1 MYKTIALAIALVA
14 LAASGAAAAAA
25 AEANFGIRPP
35 PPSGVDKEGSWYVG
49 ENLKVGDKEGS
60 WYVGENLKVGD
71 YFSYDLCHVRYGN
84 CTEFNMKIWF
94 KERAQTRDET
104 WWLADVVVTDG
115 DRIVVGEMSFDGR
128 VLAHVGTDQELREY
142 GEAFN
147 LSVLFLSYLV
157 QFGSDSGG
165 GEKGKKFTDTWLA
178 MIGEL
183 CGLRVAPS
191 GLEDVTVPAGT
202 WEDAVVVSWIGCDNG
217 KTWIADEFPFPLK
230 ADAYRATSE
239 GQLRI
244 FAFVLV
250 DYDNVQESPFAGIVS
265 TPGTERIGCG
275 ADIKRV
281 VPVEKAT
288 DGFKYVVHVSYG
300 PDEAVEGCWMEWQ
313 LKFKGKEAVPELLD
327 RVLFDILVLDD
338 DGGVVRSVASEHGN
352 SFLYAPSGLYL
363 LQFEVKEPPGI
374 AEYTVVVYGLAPEG
388 VLPRPGEQDA
398 LTVQIDVRPKDG
410 AAGGV
415 ADDPARAEAEKSR
428 SPRLQVLDG
437 VPADEVACSY
447 GSILMTSPSGTPAC
461 VFETSGDMLEQRGF
475 VKVSGADSE
484 ESSTDDAEQ
493 RPPLHRGPYE
503 PPIIDTTGRPDGSF
517 EVITESLD
525 ELRSAKHAP
534 RQSSSDGFVVADWIP
549 DYIPKGYR
557 LVHTLHQTWPDYNN
571 GTNHHLNL
579 YFAPDSFN
587 FTSSATHPD
596 LWGAGGIFYAVQPN
610 NSDKYDSYENI
621 RESPGPLVNPF
632 SIINQTNGYFG
643 LQKLDNGYF
652 GLQNPDNGYTSFSV
666 VAAFETQKIHIA
678 TRADIPH
685 AEGTKMINSIQGVL
699 FPE

>member
-14 LAASGAAAAAA
+14 LAASGATAAAA
-25 AEANFGIRPP
+25 AEANFGIRPLQ
-35 PPSGVDKEGSWYVG
+35 PSGVDKEGSWYVG
-49 ENLKVGDKEGS
+49 ENL
-60 WYVGENLKVGD
+60 NVGD
-71 YFSYDLCHVRYGN
+71 YFSYDLCYARYVN

-94 KERAQTRDET
+94 KEHEQTRDGT
-104 WWLADVVVTDG
+104 RWLAEVVVTDG
-115 DRIVVGEMSFDGR
+115 DRIVVGEMSFDGMG
-128 VLAHVGTDQELREY
+128 LAHAGTDQELREY

-147 LSVLFLSYLV
+147 LSVSFMSYLV
-157 QFGSDSGG
+157 QFGSYSGG

-178 MIGEL
+178 MIRDL

-191 GLEDVTVPAGT
+191 GLEDLTVLAGT

-217 KTWIADEFPFPLK
+217 KAWIVDEFPFPLK

-239 GQLRI
+239 GQLRN

-250 DYDNVQESPFAGIVS
+250 DYDNVQESPFAGIVY

-300 PDEAVEGCWMEWQ
+300 PDEAVEGCEMEWQ
-313 LKFKGKEAVPELLD
+313 LKFKGNETVPELLD
-327 RVLFDILVLDD
+327 RVQFDILVLDD
-338 DGGVVRSVASEHGN
+338 DGGVVRSVAGEHGN

-374 AEYTVVVYGLAPEG
+374 AEYTVVVYGLAPKE
-388 VLPRPGEQDA
+388 VLPCPDEQDA
-398 LTVQIDVRPKDG
+398 LTVPIDVRPKDG

-415 ADDPARAEAEKSR
+415 AYDPARAEAEKSR

-437 VPADEVACSY
+437 IPADEVVCSY
-447 GSILMTSPSGTPAC
+447 GRILMRSPSGTPAC
-461 VFETSGDMLEQRGF
+461 VFETSGDMLERRGF
-475 VKVSGADSE
+475 VKVSGADSK

-493 RPPLHRGPYE
+493 RPSLHRGPYE
-503 PPIIDTTGRPDGSF
+503 PPITDTTGRPDGTF

-549 DYIPKGYR
+549 DYIPKGYL
-557 LVHTLHQTWPDYNN
+557 LVHTLHQAWPDYTN
-571 GTNHHLNL
+571 GTNHHLEL

-587 FTSSATHPD
+587 FTSSTTYPD
-596 LWGAGGIFYAVQPN
+596 LWGAGGIFYTVQPN

-652 GLQNPDNGYTSFSV
+652 GLQNPDNGYASFSV
-666 VAAFETQKIHIA
+666 VAAFETQKIHIV
-678 TRADIPH
+678 TRADVPH
-685 AEGTKMINSIQGVL
+685 AEGTKMINSIQGIL

>member
-1 MYKTIALAIALVA
+1 MSKTIALAIALVA

-25 AEANFGIRPP
+25 EANFGIQPP

-128 VLAHVGTDQELREY
+128 GLAHVGTDQELREY

-157 QFGSDSGG
+157 QFGSDSE

-239 GQLRI
+239 GQLRS

-250 DYDNVQESPFAGIVS
+250 DYDNVQESPFAWIVS
-265 TPGTERIGCG
+265 TSETERIGCG

-300 PDEAVEGCWMEWQ
+300 PDEAVEGCEMEWL

-327 RVLFDILVLDD
+327 RVQFDILVLGDD
-338 DGGVVRSVASEHGN
+338 YGGVVRSVASEHGN
-352 SFLYAPSGLYL
+352 RFLYAPSGLYL
-363 LQFEVKEPPGI
+363 LQFDVKEPPGI
-374 AEYTVVVYGLAPEG
+374 AEYTVVVYGLAPEW
-388 VLPRPGEQDA
+388 VLPRPDEQDA
-398 LTVQIDVRPKDG
+398 LTVLIDVRPKDG

-415 ADDPARAEAEKSR
+415 ADDPARAETEKNR

-437 VPADEVACSY
+437 IPADEVVCSY
-447 GSILMTSPSGTPAC
+447 GRILMTSPSGAPAC
-461 VFETSGDMLEQRGF
+461 VFETSGDMLERRG
-475 VKVSGADSE
+475 
-484 ESSTDDAEQ
+484 
-493 RPPLHRGPYE
+493 L
-503 PPIIDTTGRPDGSF
+503 
-517 EVITESLD
+517 
-525 ELRSAKHAP
+525 
-534 RQSSSDGFVVADWIP
+534 
-549 DYIPKGYR
+549 
-557 LVHTLHQTWPDYNN
+557 
-571 GTNHHLNL
+571 
-579 YFAPDSFN
+579 
-587 FTSSATHPD
+587 
-596 LWGAGGIFYAVQPN
+596 
-610 NSDKYDSYENI
+610 
-621 RESPGPLVNPF
+621 
-632 SIINQTNGYFG
+632 
-643 LQKLDNGYF
+643 
-652 GLQNPDNGYTSFSV
+652 
-666 VAAFETQKIHIA
+666 
-678 TRADIPH
+678 
-685 AEGTKMINSIQGVL
+685 
-699 FPE
+699 